1 MFPERWKRRWQ
12 ECFPQGC
19 ACLSRPR
26 VVHWQVLQTLLLSLQ
41 NVGEGTYCFSHQ
53 CDFTPRTTSS
63 VRSPI
68 IYPAHSLLLILGA
81 FWLTPTF
88 YSSYNSLK
96 SDRNK
101 CPGNKTQR
109 WETYVSLPHILPRW
123 VTGAA
128 AHIPK
133 PLPSDLLWSDGVW
146 AQVVCALLPSSWSG
160 CQLAALLEWRAQLV
174 SSSLLGI
181 SPSMQLPTLGINGLN
196 WRVLFVLLKPCILQL

>member
-1 MFPERWKRRWQ
+1 MRRPNVSRTLKKTVARVFPSRVCMSKQ
-12 ECFPQGC
+12 TQGSPLTSPSDVIIIPAKC
-19 ACLSRPR
+19 CGGG
-26 VVHWQVLQTLLLSLQ
+26 QV
-41 NVGEGTYCFSHQ
+41 NFGAYCFSHQ

-109 WETYVSLPHILPRW
+109 WETYVSLPHLLPRW

-133 PLPSDLLWSDGVW
+133 PPAFRS
-146 AQVVCALLPSSWSG
+146 P
-160 CQLAALLEWRAQLV
+160 LEWRCV
-174 SSSLLGI
+174 SSGCLCPASFL
-181 SPSMQLPTLGINGLN
+181 MEWLPASCTAWMKGPAC
-196 WRVLFVLLKPCILQL
+196 V